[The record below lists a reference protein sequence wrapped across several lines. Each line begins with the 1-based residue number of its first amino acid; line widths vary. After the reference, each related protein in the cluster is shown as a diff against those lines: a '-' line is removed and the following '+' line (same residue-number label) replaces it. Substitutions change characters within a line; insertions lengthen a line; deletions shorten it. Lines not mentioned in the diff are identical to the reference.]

1 MPNDI
6 FISYAHIDNQPLG
19 DTSGWVDQ
27 LFKHLQVRLSQVLG
41 SEPSIW
47 WDKRLQGDQYFAGEI
62 GDMVGA
68 TLLLTPVVTPRYVNS
83 NWCRGELKE
92 FCERAQGNAQMRNHS
107 RVFKIVKTPVAEQQ
121 LPEELCGMLGYVF
134 YEVDEKN
141 RPREFRQVLGHD
153 RDQRYWDKLDDLAWD
168 IKDAIEK
175 LRAQA
180 AAQAAEADAVE
191 AVEAVEALPLA
202 KKVYLAETAP
212 ELNVERDRIKRELQQ
227 NNYYVLP
234 DSTLPSD
241 PSKLESAVREYLS
254 RCVLSIH
261 LIGARFEETFETGET
276 NDMPRKD
283 SPPRRVVQVQTEIA
297 AERANAGEEFSRLI
311 WLPPGLQTADSR
323 QQSFIEGLQKN
334 IGAGSELLQ
343 TSLEDL
349 KQRVIHK
356 LAAALKE
363 APTTGDHRSV
373 YLIYDNRDAGDV
385 KPIDDFLYDHGFEVI
400 PPIFEG
406 DSAELAQYHRDSLL
420 NCEAALI
427 FYGSANQMWLRSKI
441 WDLQKAPGWGRPS
454 PVLAAV
460 YVGGEQTSEK
470 ERFRTREVPLVIQNF
485 KEFSPDKLQP
495 FLNAM
500 QTGNG
505 GQRS

>member
-6 FISYAHIDNQPLG
+6 FISYAHIDNLPFG
-19 DTSGWVDQ
+19 DTKGWVDQ
-27 LFKHLQVRLSQVLG
+27 LFEHLQVRLSQVLG

-62 GDMVGA
+62 GDRVGA
-68 TLLLTPVVTPRYVNS
+68 TKLLTSVVTPRYANS

-92 FCERAQGNAQMRNHS
+92 FCERADGKVQRNQS
-107 RVFKIVKTPVAEQQ
+107 RVFKIVKTPVADEH
-121 LPEELCGMLGYVF
+121 LPKELLGMLGYVF
-134 YEVDEKN
+134 YELDEKK

-175 LRAQA
+175 LKAQSE
-180 AAQAAEADAVE
+180 AQAAEAAKV
-191 AVEAVEALPLA
+191 VEALPLA

-234 DSTLPSD
+234 DSPLPSKD
-241 PSKLESAVREYLS
+241 LEGTVREYLS

-261 LIGARFEETFETGET
+261 LIGARFEQTLETGES
-276 NDMPRKD
+276 NDMAPKGD
-283 SPPRRVVQVQTEIA
+283 QPPPVVQIQAEIA
-297 AERANAGEEFSRLI
+297 AERASSGEEFSRLI
-311 WLPPGLQTADSR
+311 WLPPGLQTEDSS
-323 QQSFIEGLQKN
+323 QQSFIKELQDN

-349 KQRVIHK
+349 KLRIIQK
-356 LAAALKE
+356 LNS
-363 APTTGDHRSV
+363 APKPEPKASDQQSSV

-385 KPIDDFLYDHGFEVI
+385 KPIDDFLYNHGFDVI

-427 FYGSANQMWLRSKI
+427 YYGSANQMWLRSKI

-454 PVLAAV
+454 PVFAAV
-460 YVGGEQTSEK
+460 YVGGEQTTEK

-505 GQRS
+505 GQK

>member
-1 MPNDI
+1 MSNDI

-41 SEPSIW
+41 AEPSIW

-62 GDMVGA
+62 GDRVGE
-68 TLLLTPVVTPRYVNS
+68 TLLLTPVVTPRYAKS

-92 FCERAQGNAQMRNHS
+92 FCERAHGNVQMRNNS
-107 RVFKIVKTPVAEQQ
+107 RVFKIVKTPVAEEQ
-121 LPEELCGMLGYVF
+121 LPEELHGMLGYVF

-175 LRAQA
+175 LNAQSD
-180 AAQAAEADAVE
+180 AQAAEAAEV
-191 AVEAVEALPLA
+191 AKVVEALPLA
-202 KKVYLAETAP
+202 KKVYLAETTP

-234 DSTLPSD
+234 DSPLPRNQN
-241 PSKLESAVREYLS
+241 LEGTVREYLS

-261 LIGARFEETFETGET
+261 LIGARFEQTVETGKT
-276 NDMPRKD
+276 SDMPHEGA
-283 SPPRRVVQVQTEIA
+283 PPPPVVQLQAEIA
-297 AERANAGEEFSRLI
+297 AERANSGEEFSRLI
-311 WLPPGLQTADSR
+311 WLPPGLQTEDSR
-323 QQSFIEGLQKN
+323 QQSFIKELQDN
-334 IGAGSELLQ
+334 IGVGSELLQ

-349 KQRVIHK
+349 KLRIIQK
-356 LAAALKE
+356 LNS
-363 APTTGDHRSV
+363 APKAGPSDQQSSV
-373 YLIYDNRDAGDV
+373 YLIYDNRDAGEV
-385 KPIDDFLYDHGFEVI
+385 KPIDDFLYNHGFDVI

-427 FYGSANQMWLRSKI
+427 YYGSANQMWLRSKI

-460 YVGGEQTSEK
+460 YVGGEQTTEK
-470 ERFRTREVPLVIQNF
+470 ERFRTREVPLIIHNF

-495 FLNAM
+495 FLDAM

-505 GQRS
+505 GQKS

>member
-19 DTSGWVDQ
+19 DTKGWVDQ
-27 LFKHLQVRLSQVLG
+27 LFEHLTVRLSQVLG
-41 SEPSIW
+41 AEPGIW

-62 GDMVGA
+62 GDQVGA

-92 FCERAQGNAQMRNHS
+92 FFQRANRNAETRNQS
-107 RVFKIVKTPVAEQQ
+107 RVFKIVKTPVADQQ
-121 LPEELCGMLGYVF
+121 LPEELRGLLGYLF
-134 YEVDEKN
+134 YEVDGNN
-141 RPREFRQVLGHD
+141 RPREFRQVLGRD

-175 LRAQA
+175 LRAQPDVP
-180 AAQAAEADAVE
+180 AAEVAELGD
-191 AVEAVEALPLA
+191 ALPLE
-202 KKVYLAETAP
+202 KKVYLAETGP
-212 ELNVERDRIKRELQQ
+212 ELSVERDRIKRELQQ

-234 DSTLPSD
+234 DSTLPSNLLD
-241 PSKLESAVREYLS
+241 LEATVREYLS

-261 LIGARFEETFETGET
+261 MIGARFESAVEIGES
-276 NDMPRKD
+276 DE
-283 SPPRRVVQVQTEIA
+283 PPQQSDPLLPVVQLQTKLA
-297 AERANAGEEFSRLI
+297 AERASADGGFSRLI
-311 WLPPGLQTADSR
+311 WLPPGLHTEDSR
-323 QQSFIEGLQKN
+323 QQGFIAGLQKN
-334 IGAGSELLQ
+334 IGAGTELLQ

-349 KQRVIHK
+349 KQRVIHR
-356 LAAALKE
+356 LTVAPRE
-363 APTTGDHRSV
+363 EPTTGDHRSV

-406 DSAELAQYHRDSLL
+406 DSVELAQYHRDSLL

-427 FYGSANQMWLRSKI
+427 YYGSANQMWLRSKI

-470 ERFRTREVPLVIQNF
+470 ELFRTREVPLVIQNF
-485 KEFSPDKLQP
+485 NAFSPDKLQP

-500 QTGNG
+500 QTGNR
-505 GQRS
+505 GQRP